1 MFFKAVAARS
11 SPMPNDNNEADNAV
25 DSLTL
30 KPPVLA
36 DAPSRAITPVISF
49 ALAFELFER

>member
-1 MFFKAVAARS
+1 MFFNAVAARS

-30 KPPVLA
+30 KPLVLA
-36 DAPSRAITPVISF
+36 VAPSRAITPAISF
-49 ALAFELFER
+49 ASAFELFER